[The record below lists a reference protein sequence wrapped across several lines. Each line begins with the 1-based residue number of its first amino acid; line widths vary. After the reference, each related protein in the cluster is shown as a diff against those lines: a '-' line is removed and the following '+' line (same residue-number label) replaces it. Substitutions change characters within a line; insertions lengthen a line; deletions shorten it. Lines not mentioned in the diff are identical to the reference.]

1 MLNSITN
8 VLTTTGSDLTS
19 LLSNI
24 TASTGTASVMDM
36 LFALILGVVMGFLI
50 SLVYIFTHKKSGY
63 TQSYVLTLLMLPPI
77 VAIVLVMINSMASAL
92 SLAGVFTLCRYRTVP
107 GDPKDITYV
116 FFAMATGVIC
126 GINGGGHVWFVF
138 VFFAIVA
145 AVLILVEV
153 FRYGMCKTSSMTLKI
168 TIPENLNYIGLFD
181 SVLSQNTTSWH
192 LKRVKTT
199 NFGSLFE
206 LVYSIQLKNDVD
218 QKKFMDEL
226 RKLNG
231 NLTVILSLYRYEDQ
245 VYDK

>member
-145 AVLILVEV
+145 AVLILVEF

-181 SVLSQNTTSWH
+181 SVLNQNTTS
-192 LKRVKTT
+192 
-199 NFGSLFE
+199 
-206 LVYSIQLKNDVD
+206 
-218 QKKFMDEL
+218 
-226 RKLNG
+226 
-231 NLTVILSLYRYEDQ
+231 
-245 VYDK
+245 

>member
-181 SVLSQNTTSWH
+181 SVLNQNTTSWH

-231 NLTVILSLYRYEDQ
+231 NLTVILSLYQYEDQ

>member
-1 MLNSITN
+1 MLNTITN
-8 VLTTTGSDLTS
+8 VLTATSSELSS
-19 LLSNI
+19 LLSNV
-24 TASTGTASVMDM
+24 TATTSTTSVGDM

-63 TQSYVLTLLMLPPI
+63 TQSYVTTLLML
-77 VAIVLVMINSMASAL
+77 AIVLVMINSMASAL

-138 VFFAIVA
+138 VFFAVIA
-145 AVLILVEV
+145 AVLILIEV
-153 FRYGMCKTSSMTLKI
+153 LRYGICKTSSMTLKV

-181 SVLSQNTTSWH
+181 DILAENTTSWH

-206 LVYSIQLKNDVD
+206 LIYSIQLKNDVD
-218 QKKFMDEL
+218 QKKFMDEI
-226 RKLNG
+226 RKRNG
-231 NLTVILSLYRYEDQ
+231 NLTVILSLYCYEDQ